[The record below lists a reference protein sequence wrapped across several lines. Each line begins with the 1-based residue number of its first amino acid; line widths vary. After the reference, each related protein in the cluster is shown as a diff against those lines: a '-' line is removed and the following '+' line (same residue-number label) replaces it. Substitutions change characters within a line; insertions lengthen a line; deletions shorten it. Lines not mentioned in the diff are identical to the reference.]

1 MLRLTDFLVCWTA
14 CLSLGIAWS
23 QEPLSRRVDQLLAQA
38 QVGSASP
45 VASDEEFFRRLSLD
59 LRGSIP
65 TAQEIREFLNDS
77 SPNKRST
84 LVDRW
89 MNDPRFHLRWADFL
103 HVTLMER
110 RPDKHVPYAE
120 WIKFLQLSSQQGKRW
135 NQLAREIFTADGTDP
150 NLRPAAKFWLDRD
163 AEPHI
168 LTRDIGRI
176 FFGMDLQCAQCHDH
190 PSIEHYVQA
199 DYYGLFAFTNRTV
212 LFQDQAQKKAF
223 LGERAEGDADYKSV
237 FTGDASR
244 SRPRLP
250 GGVELV
256 EPHYALGEEY
266 LVPPQDKVRPVPK
279 HSRRAMLVAAT
290 DGSNAAFNRNFAN
303 RIWALLFGRGLVHPV
318 DLHHPHNPP
327 TAPDVLD
334 LITQELVAA
343 DFDHRFLIRELVLT
357 QAYQRAIDPP
367 ARETLPAMASVQE
380 QLTNRSQAAAA
391 LKPAVETAHQ
401 AQAEAYEAVKASLKA
416 LEAPDKTYREAYQA
430 AVAARKPVLDAEAA
444 VTNTQSQVSAQE
456 AVVNALA
463 EAAAKAAEA
472 VKLSP
477 NDAELV
483 QAAGVFS
490 NKLQAAQTQ
499 LAALQKTLS
508 EQSAALEQSRL
519 KWKEAVAAAETAY
532 QNYQTA
538 AQPWEEAKVKWF
550 AARQESMRLDAQ
562 LQAFLQQEKAW
573 LEIAQFGEL
582 QAQIAQWEQAVS
594 AAQSAVVAA
603 QNEVAAR
610 EAEVAARQTE
620 LSGAEQ
626 SLMMAAKS
634 LETAQ
639 QEHQAR
645 LSLSQAVAEAVSKTE
660 AALLKLPGDQELTA
674 ALDKLRGRLVPL
686 TEQTQAA
693 ETLVKTHAQEHEK
706 AVSQMQAARDRL
718 AAATAPWQAA
728 KQRAEEAVATFQQA
742 QTRLAAAR
750 GEVDNTW
757 AELTERWSHRF
768 LSGPLKPLTPEQLAW
783 SMMEACGVVESYRH
797 NAEAE
802 IEKTIPRAEADK
814 DPAQQAQ
821 RAFLVAQ
828 KVHEMLAG
836 IPATFVGL
844 YGNGA
849 GQTQD
854 QFFATVEQALF
865 VANGGTI
872 RGWLPGLANR
882 LHGMPDVSAAAE
894 ELFLS
899 VLSRRP
905 TDAEVAHVQHY
916 LAARDQDR
924 QSAWQELVWALL
936 ASAEFRFYH

>member
-1 MLRLTDFLVCWTA
+1 MLRLTKFLICWTA
-14 CLSLGIAWS
+14 CTSLGIAWS
-23 QEPLSRRVDQLLAQA
+23 QEPLSRRIDQLLAQA
-38 QVGSASP
+38 QVGPASP
-45 VASDEEFFRRLSLD
+45 LASDEEFFRRLSLD
-59 LRGSIP
+59 LRGTIP
-65 TAQEIREFLNDS
+65 TAQEVREFLNDA
-77 SPNKRST
+77 SPDKRAT

-120 WIKFLQLSSQQGKRW
+120 WIKFLQLSCQQGKRW

-150 NLRPAAKFWLDRD
+150 NLRPAAKFWLDRN

-212 LFQDQAQKKAF
+212 LFQDETQKKAF

-250 GGVELV
+250 GGVELA

-266 LVPPQDKVRPVPK
+266 LVAPQEKVRPVPK

-327 TAPDVLD
+327 MAPDVLD
-334 LITQELVAA
+334 RITQELVAT
-343 DFDHRFLIRELVLT
+343 DFDHRYLIRELVLT

-367 ARETLPAMASVQE
+367 ARETLPATATVLEHVSA
-380 QLTNRSQAAAA
+380 RSQAVAA

-401 AQAEAYEAVKASLKA
+401 TQAEAYEAVKASLKA

-444 VTNTQSQVSAQE
+444 VNKTQPQVAAQE

-463 EAAAKAAEA
+463 EAVAKASEAAK
-472 VKLSP
+472 LLP
-477 NDAELV
+477 NDAELT
-483 QAAGVFS
+483 QAASVFT

-499 LAALQKTLS
+499 LAALQKTLA
-508 EQSAALEQSRL
+508 EQSAALEQARA

-562 LQAFLQQEKAW
+562 LQAFFQQERAW
-573 LEIAQFGEL
+573 QQVAKFGEL
-582 QAQIAQWEQAVS
+582 QTQITQLEQALS
-594 AAQSAVVAA
+594 AAQGAVVAA
-603 QNEVAAR
+603 RNEVAAR
-610 EAEVAARQTE
+610 EAEVTARQTE

-626 SLMMAAKS
+626 SQRMAAKS

-639 QEHQAR
+639 QEHRAK
-645 LSLSQAVAEAVSKTE
+645 LGLAQAVAEAAAKTE
-660 AALLKLPGDQELTA
+660 AALLKLPGDQELTV
-674 ALDKLRGRLVPL
+674 ALEKLRGRLVPL
-686 TEQTQAA
+686 TEQAQAA
-693 ETLVKTHAQEHEK
+693 ENILKAQAQEHEK
-706 AVSQMQAARDRL
+706 AVSQVQAARDQL
-718 AAATAPWQAA
+718 AAVTAQWQAA
-728 KQRAEEAVATFQQA
+728 QRRAEEATVTLQQA
-742 QTRLAAAR
+742 QSRLEAAR
-750 GEVDNTW
+750 AEAETSWG
-757 AELTERWSHRF
+757 ELTERWSHQF

-783 SMMEACGVVESYRH
+783 SMMEACGIVESYRR
-797 NAEAE
+797 NADAE
-802 IEKTIPRAEADK
+802 IEKTTPRVEADK

-828 KVHEMLAG
+828 KVHELLAG
-836 IPATFVGL
+836 VPATFVGL

-882 LHGMPDVSAAAE
+882 LHGLPDVSAATE

-905 TDAEVAHVQHY
+905 TEAEISHVQQY
-916 LAARDQDR
+916 LAGRDQDR
-924 QSAWQELVWALL
+924 VSAWQELVWALL